1 MNRYFLATN
10 EIDVFHYGLL
20 IEDQQVATGQPKL
33 FYFDTEAELIT
44 ALENY
49 DQIYKPLNID
59 IQ

>member
-1 MNRYFLATN
+1 MNKYYLATN
-10 EIDVFHYGLL
+10 EVNVFHYGELVQEQA
-20 IEDQQVATGQPKL
+20 IFTGQPKL